1 MATTKAMATTQKK
14 NTDMVPV
21 DDFEI
26 VDIYTGMTEEEKAEL
41 KDQLEDFA
49 EEQGLNY
56 KTIKVPSGGQLAFA
70 IPGDE
75 DDDEDYE
82 KEIEGVII
90 FTHRMNGYWPNP
102 MGSSENKAPQ
112 CSSMDGKTGVD
123 RDTGEVRNCETC
135 PFNAFGSDPRS
146 GKGKACKN
154 MRRLYLIRSNDPNLY
169 MLSVPPTSIRD
180 VNRQLTK
187 IMGSKGIPYTK
198 LLIAL
203 KLQKAKNADN
213 IEYSKVV
220 LEKRGLLPQTI
231 ADQVIAMRNE
241 IKQQY
246 QQAAI
251 TADDYAAEGTASQYD
266 APLPDEPPAFTD
278 IPPEDVPPVFTEV
291 TQESL
296 PIK

>member
-1 MATTKAMATTQKK
+1 MATTKAMSTTQKK
-14 NTDMVPV
+14 TNEMAVIN
-21 DDFEI
+21 DFAI
-26 VDIYTGMTEEEKAEL
+26 VDIYTGMTEEDAAEL
-41 KDQLEDFA
+41 KDQLEDFS

-56 KTIKVPSGGQLAFA
+56 KVIKVPSGGQLAFA

-75 DDDEDYE
+75 EDDEDYE
-82 KEIEGVII
+82 KEFEGVII
-90 FTHRMNGYWPNP
+90 FTHRMNGFWPNP
-102 MGSSENKAPQ
+102 MGSSEDKAPQ

-123 RDTGEVRNCETC
+123 RYSGEVRNCETC
-135 PFNAFGSDPRS
+135 PFNTFGSDSR

-154 MRRLYLIRSNDPNLY
+154 MRRLYLIRSSDPNLY

-203 KLQKAKNADN
+203 KLQKAQNADG
-213 IEYSKVV
+213 IAYSKVV
-220 LEKRGLLPQTI
+220 LEKRGILPQAV
-231 ADQVIAMRNE
+231 ADQIVAMRNE

-246 QQAAI
+246 QQNAI
-251 TADDYAAEGTASQYD
+251 TADDYAADSTVPHDD

-278 IPPEDVPPVFTEV
+278 IPPEGVPPVFTEV

>member
-1 MATTKAMATTQKK
+1 MATTKAMATTPKK
-14 NTDMVPV
+14 SNEMALIN
-21 DDFEI
+21 DFAI

-41 KDQLEDFA
+41 KDQLDDFS

-56 KTIKVPSGGQLAFA
+56 KVIKVPSGGQLAFA

-75 DDDEDYE
+75 EDDEDYE
-82 KEIEGVII
+82 KEFEGVII
-90 FTHRMNGYWPNP
+90 FTHRMNGFWPNP
-102 MGSSENKAPQ
+102 MGSTDDKAPQ

-123 RDTGEVRNCETC
+123 RFTGEMRSCETC
-135 PFNAFGSDPRS
+135 PFNTFGSDPR

-203 KLQKAKNADN
+203 KLQKAQNADG
-213 IEYSKVV
+213 IAYSKVV
-220 LEKRGLLPQTI
+220 LEKRGILPQEI
-231 ADQVIAMRNE
+231 ADQIVAMRNE
-241 IKQQY
+241 IKTQY
-246 QQAAI
+246 QQNAI
-251 TADDYAAEGTASQYD
+251 TADDYGAENAAPHDD

-278 IPPEDVPPVFTEV
+278 IPPEDVPPVFTEAK
-291 TQESL
+291 QESL